1 MNYSNRSAMYPY
13 YQLSIVIYTVF
24 KNLGIESYRKKSA
37 VGLKYG
43 KTKKAEPFLSLPL
56 LFDN

>member
-1 MNYSNRSAMYPY
+1 MYPY